1 MHHFKIRLVFLLFF
15 VITFYANSQDYKF
28 GKVSKEE
35 LEEKYN
41 IKDSSSVATVL
52 YRNYNVYYDYMEST
66 GFRVITEVHE
76 RIKIYSK
83 EGFDYATVNQLLY
96 RDNSSSEKEVLRG
109 LKATTYN
116 LEGGKI
122 VESKLKS
129 SETFKEEVSDYY
141 FEEKFTMPNVKE
153 GSVIEY
159 KYIHESPFSYN
170 IDEIDLQY
178 DIPIKKQII
187 QVEIPEYYSF
197 NPRVKGYL
205 NTSPKKSKSS
215 GKINFVNKTRS
226 GSVYSNTSV
235 SYQANTLDFITNIST
250 FDMSDVSALKE
261 EPYVNNMNNY
271 RGAVKYELQYIKYP
285 YSLVENYTTTWE
297 KVAKTIYDSPNFGN
311 QISQTRYFKDVLP
324 DVVEGASTDIKKVYA
339 IFNYVQQYMNWN
351 GNYGKYT
358 DLGVKSAFKEQT
370 GNVADINLMLVS
382 MLKEIGVTS
391 YPVLISTRD
400 NGVPMFPTREG
411 FNYVIASA
419 KINNQI
425 ILLDATNKFSEPN
438 LLPQRDLNWFGRL
451 IGDNGESVQIP
462 LAVNYLSTENVI
474 IQTNLLSDGS
484 LEGKMR
490 NTYDKYNAYSFR
502 NNNNAISENDYLEKL
517 ENKYNQ
523 MEISDYTVTNKK
535 TLGKPISESFS
546 FKVDSQADIIGDK
559 IYFSPA
565 IFKAITKNP
574 FTLESRNFPIDF
586 IYPWTDKILILIKL
600 PEGYK
605 VESTPE
611 PLSLALPDSMGAF
624 TYKIT
629 SNSTSM
635 NVLISSSMNRSII
648 SPTNYE
654 ALKEF
659 FRLMVEKESEKVV
672 LSKI

>member
-1 MHHFKIRLVFLLFF
+1 
-15 VITFYANSQDYKF
+15 
-28 GKVSKEE
+28 
-35 LEEKYN
+35 
-41 IKDSSSVATVL
+41 
-52 YRNYNVYYDYMEST
+52 MEST

-76 RIKIYSK
+76 RLKIYNK

-116 LEGGKI
+116 LEDGKI

-226 GSVYSNTSV
+226 QGNGFTTPMGAASYTS
-235 SYQANTLDFITNIST
+235 STLDFVTNIST

-311 QISQTRYFKDVLP
+311 QISQNRYYKDDLSTII
-324 DVVEGASTDIKKVYA
+324 EGASTDIEKVYA

-358 DLGVKSAFKEQT
+358 NLGVKNAFKKRA

-382 MLKEIGVTS
+382 MLKESGLVA

-411 FNYVIASA
+411 FNYVIAVA
-419 KINNQI
+419 KINDQM
-425 ILLDATNKFSEPN
+425 ILLDATDKYSEPN
-438 LLPQRDLNWFGRL
+438 LLPQRDLNWYGRL
-451 IGDNGESVQIP
+451 IGENGESVQIP

-490 NTYDKYNAYSFR
+490 NTYAKYNAYSFR

-546 FKVDSQADIIGDK
+546 FVVDNQADIIGDK
-559 IYFSPA
+559 IYFSPTF
-565 IFKAITKNP
+565 FKTLTKNP
-574 FTLESRNFPIDF
+574 FTLENRNFPVDF
-586 IYPWTDKILILIKL
+586 VYPWIDKILININL

-629 SNSTSM
+629 SNETSLNFLLNTSM
-635 NVLISSSMNRSII
+635 NSSII
-648 SPTNYE
+648 SATHYE

-659 FRLMVEKESEKVV
+659 FRLMIEKETEKVV